1 MDNFVGTKIRKIREL
16 KGFSQEY
23 ISSKTAMSQTAYSK
37 IESMTTKK
45 IEDGKLNEI
54 AKALEVE
61 VDDILNF
68 NEGMIFYN
76 CRQSGQLNTITNNH
90 NPIEKIQTLYEQIIE
105 QLKTEN
111 AYLKQQLENKK

>member
-1 MDNFVGTKIRKIREL
+1 MNNFVGTKIRKIREL

-23 ISSKTAMSQTAYSK
+23 ISNKTAMSQTAYSK

-45 IEDGKLNEI
+45 IEDDKLNDI

-76 CRQSGQLNTITNNH
+76 CKQSGQIKNIHNN
-90 NPIEKIQTLYEQIIE
+90 PLEKIQTLYEQIIE